1 MTRTILAWLI
11 ILGCVHK
18 VFSAEKNPDD
28 EFNPS
33 ITPYLN
39 VQFWNVYSGSVQ
51 TSESE
56 LAEQMAFYF
65 RRIRPG
71 IKGLVLPGLSYN
83 LMLTLDYL
91 GIPENISTKGK
102 APGGVNVWSFYM
114 TYKLDKK
121 SDWFNLTGGYFLP
134 HVSREST
141 TSPWTVSSL
150 DKAEMSNY
158 IRYFVTGKTN
168 GVAPGINLGGTG
180 KIGESWLVYNL
191 ALVNRQDA
199 ISIQVEE
206 WSPVTM
212 GHAMINI
219 GAPELKKYKYTFS
232 NNQLRKQASFSF
244 GAGFSKQGK
253 TDVFESSS
261 TYGFDML
268 AYLGCLKVDGEYY
281 RLLRKTDEQY
291 KATCLMGRLSYNI
304 FLKNGLVLEPTIMY
318 EQFTGDDTGA
328 YFDGKDERL
337 DLGVNLIS
345 IARKVKLNFHC
356 LLLDGEGENNR
367 FIKNGRHPGN
377 YAVFGIQFQI

>member
-1 MTRTILAWLI
+1 M
-11 ILGCVHK
+11 HK
-18 VFSAEKNPDD
+18 VFSAEEDPDK
-28 EFNPS
+28 EFKPS
-33 ITPYLN
+33 IIPYLN

-71 IKGLVLPGLSYN
+71 IKGEVLPGFSYN

-114 TYKLDKK
+114 TYKLSKTTG
-121 SDWFNLTGGYFLP
+121 WFNLTGGYFLP

-158 IRYFVTGKTN
+158 IRYFVTGKNN

-180 KIGESWLVYNL
+180 KVGKSWLVYNL
-191 ALVNRQDA
+191 AVVNRQDA
-199 ISIQVEE
+199 TSIQAKE

-212 GHAMINI
+212 GHAMINF

-232 NNQLRKQASFSF
+232 NNQLRKQTSFSL

-253 TDVFESSS
+253 TDVFESSG

-268 AYLGCLKVDGEYY
+268 AYLGGLKVDGEYY

-291 KATCLMGRLSYNI
+291 KATCLMGRLSYNF
-304 FLKNGLVLEPTIMY
+304 FLKNGLVLEPVIMY
-318 EQFTGDDTGA
+318 EQFLGDNTGA
-328 YFDGKDERL
+328 YFDGKDKRL

-345 IARKVKLNFHC
+345 IARKVKLNFHFVFT
-356 LLLDGEGENNR
+356 DGEGENNR
-367 FIKNGRHPGN
+367 YIKDGRHPGN
-377 YAVFGIQFQI
+377 YAVLGMQFQI